1 MLISTYVHTYTCKY
15 VGYKRQQDKKGKL
28 GTAATILYA
37 RLQGT
42 TVYARTY
49 MRICRNHGTSNT
61 QRHREHL
68 PMLSSVDGTHTGTY
82 LVPASHLLHT
92 HLSTC
97 QLNRRCTIQCALNN
111 LHTHHTH
118 YTHTYIRT
126 YACYGMYVK
135 PIRTYACMQ
144 HFSQTPHEHV
154 QICTCVLGHEP
165 ILSCELAK

>member
-15 VGYKRQQDKKGKL
+15 VGYKRQQDKNDKL

-37 RLQGT
+37 QLQGT

-92 HLSTC
+92 HLSTY
-97 QLNRRCTIQCALNN
+97 QLNRRCIIQCALNN

-118 YTHTYIRT
+118 TTHIRT
-126 YACYGMYVK
+126 YPHTHV
-135 PIRTYACMQ
+135 TACMLNLYV
-144 HFSQTPHEHV
+144 HTYVCNTSPKHHMSMSKYAHV
-154 QICTCVLGHEP
+154 FLDMNQ
-165 ILSCELAK
+165 S